1 MSNAIPRIILTVTN
15 DLTYDQRMIRIA
27 QALCDSGYRVVLVG
41 RELENSIPLAPQ
53 DFRQHRIV
61 CRFNTGKLFYLEY
74 NWRLYHYLISQR
86 LSGICAVDLD
96 TIAPVYF
103 ASKFLG
109 VPRFFDAH
117 EYFEEVPEV
126 VHRPLVKAVWAK
138 LANWLV
144 PEFDR
149 AYTVCKSLADIFK
162 EKYNIP
168 FGVVRNLPFSEV
180 SPPLTPVNEE
190 VVTQIQELSEM
201 KRIILYQ
208 GALNEGRGLD
218 AMLDAM
224 HLLED
229 AVLLLAGNGDISSQL
244 HERVAREYLG
254 KKVVFLGFVTPSTLR
269 AITPFAT
276 LGLNL
281 LEARGKSYYYS
292 LANKTFDYIQAGVP
306 ALHPDFPEYRRLMSE
321 HQTGLLVKRLAGDY
335 LASLISDLLENAPQ
349 YAVLKA
355 NCRLAKDT
363 LIWEKE
369 KERLT
374 DIYDTIYKENDLN
387 KPLV

>member
-1 MSNAIPRIILTVTN
+1 MSNSIPRIILTVTN

-27 QALCDSGYRVVLVG
+27 QTLSDTGYRVVLVG
-41 RELENSIPLAPQ
+41 REQENSLPIISQ
-53 DFRQHRIV
+53 DFRQHRIH
-61 CRFNTGKLFYLEY
+61 CRFKSGKLFYLEF

-86 LSGICAVDLD
+86 LDGICAVDLD
-96 TIAPVYF
+96 TILPVYF

-126 VHRPLVKAVWAK
+126 IHRPLVKAVWEK
-138 LANWLV
+138 LADWLV
-144 PEFDR
+144 PKFDR
-149 AYTVCKSLADIFK
+149 AYTVCESLAEIFK
-162 EKYNIP
+162 KKYGIP
-168 FGVVRNLPFSEV
+168 FEVVRNLPFADLPQP
-180 SPPLTPVNEE
+180 SPPVNEQ
-190 VVTQIQELSEM
+190 VISQIAELAAIKKIM
-201 KRIILYQ
+201 LYQ
-208 GALNEGRGLD
+208 GALNEGRGLEV
-218 AMLDAM
+218 MLDAM
-224 HLLED
+224 HYLD
-229 AVLLLAGNGDISSQL
+229 DTVLVLAGDGDIGSQL
-244 HERVAREYLG
+244 HARVAREYLSS
-254 KKVVFLGFVTPSTLR
+254 KVIFLGYVTPSTLR

-306 ALHPDFPEYRRLMSE
+306 ALHPDFPEYRRLLSE
-321 HQTGLLVKRLAGDY
+321 HQTGLLVKEMEGRY
-335 LASLISDLLENAPQ
+335 LATLISDLLENTPQ

-355 NCRLAKDT
+355 NCRLAKNK

-374 DIYDTIYKENDLN
+374 DIYNTIYKNNWNE
-387 KPLV
+387 PLV

>member
-1 MSNAIPRIILTVTN
+1 MNNSIPRIILTVTN

-27 QALCDSGYRVVLVG
+27 QTLCDAGYRVVLVG
-41 RELENSIPLAPQ
+41 RQRNNSLPLESR
-53 DFRQHRIV
+53 DFRQYRIS
-61 CRFNTGKLFYLEY
+61 CHFNNGKLFYLEY
-74 NWRLYHYLISQR
+74 NWRLYHYLISQQ
-86 LSGICAVDLD
+86 LDGICAVDLD
-96 TIAPVYF
+96 TITPVYF

-126 VHRPLVKAVWAK
+126 INRPVIKAIWKK
-138 LANWLV
+138 LGNWLI
-144 PEFDR
+144 PQFDR
-149 AYTVCKSLADIFK
+149 AYTVCESLADLFQK
-162 EKYNIP
+162 KYGIP

-180 SPPLTPVNEE
+180 PLPSPPVNQE
-190 VVTQIQELSEM
+190 VVEQIQELAGLQ
-201 KRIILYQ
+201 KIILYQ

-218 AMLDAM
+218 EILDAM
-224 HLLED
+224 HHLED
-229 AVLLLAGNGDISSQL
+229 TVLLLAGDGDIGSRL
-244 HERVAREYLG
+244 HQRVAREYLRR
-254 KKVVFLGFVTPSTLR
+254 KVIFLGYVTPLTLR

-281 LEARGKSYYYS
+281 LEPRGKSYFYS

-306 ALHPDFPEYRRLMSE
+306 ALHPDFPEYQKLMSE
-321 HQTGLLVKRLAGDY
+321 HKTGILVKRLDGKY
-335 LASLISDLLENAPQ
+335 LARIITELLDNAPL

-355 NCRLAKDT
+355 NCRLVKNN

-374 DIYDTIYKENDLN
+374 AIYDSVYKE
-387 KPLV
+387 

>member
-1 MSNAIPRIILTVTN
+1 MSNTIPRIILTVTN

-27 QALCDSGYRVVLVG
+27 QALCDKGYRVVLVG
-41 RELENSIPLAPQ
+41 REKENSLPIISQ
-53 DFRQHRIV
+53 DFRQHRIN
-61 CRFNTGKLFYLEY
+61 CRFKRGKLFYLEF
-74 NWRLYHYLISQR
+74 NWRLYHYLISQQ
-86 LSGICAVDLD
+86 LDGICAVDLD
-96 TIAPVYF
+96 TILPVYF

-126 VHRPLVKAVWAK
+126 VHRPMVKAVWEK
-138 LANWLV
+138 LANWLI
-144 PEFDR
+144 PKFDR
-149 AYTVCKSLADIFK
+149 AYTVCESLADIFK
-162 EKYNIP
+162 EKHGIP
-168 FGVVRNLPFSEV
+168 FGVVRNLPFLELPMP
-180 SPPLTPVNEE
+180 SPPVNEE
-190 VVTQIQELSEM
+190 VVAQMEELATI
-201 KRIILYQ
+201 KKIILYQ
-208 GALNEGRGLD
+208 GALNEGRGLN

-224 HLLED
+224 HYLED
-229 AVLLLAGNGDISSQL
+229 TILLLAGDGDIGSQL
-244 HERVAREYLG
+244 HARVAREYLS
-254 KKVVFLGFVTPSTLR
+254 KKVIFLGFVTPPTLR

-306 ALHPDFPEYRRLMSE
+306 ALHPNFPEYRRLMSE
-321 HQTGLLVKRLAGDY
+321 HQTGLLVEEIEGEH
-335 LASLISDLLENAPQ
+335 LASLISDLLDNAPQ

-363 LIWEKE
+363 LTWEKE

-374 DIYDTIYKENDLN
+374 NIYDTIYKNHLN
-387 KPLV
+387 EPMV

>member
-1 MSNAIPRIILTVTN
+1 MSNTIPRIILTVTN

-27 QALCDSGYRVVLVG
+27 QALCDKGYRVILVG
-41 RELENSIPLAPQ
+41 REKENSLPIVSQ
-53 DFRQHRIV
+53 DFRQHRIS
-61 CRFNTGKLFYLEY
+61 CRYTSGKLFYLEY
-74 NWRLYHYLISQR
+74 NWKLYHYLISQR
-86 LSGICAVDLD
+86 LDGICAVDLD
-96 TIAPVYF
+96 TILPVYF

-126 VHRPLVKAVWAK
+126 VNRPVVKTIWEK
-138 LANWLV
+138 LANWLI
-144 PEFDR
+144 PRFDR
-149 AYTVCKSLADIFK
+149 AYTVCESLSEVFQQ
-162 EKYNIP
+162 KYGIP
-168 FGVVRNLPFSEV
+168 FGVVRNLPFLEL
-180 SPPLTPVNEE
+180 PLPLMPVNTE
-190 VVTQIQELSEM
+190 VVTQIQELAAI
-201 KRIILYQ
+201 KTIILYQ
-208 GALNEGRGLD
+208 GALNEGRGLE

-224 HLLED
+224 HHLED
-229 AVLLLAGNGDISSQL
+229 TVLLLAGDGDIGSRL
-244 HERVAREYLG
+244 RARVAREYLST
-254 KKVVFLGFVTPSTLR
+254 KVIFLGFVTPSTLR

-321 HQTGLLVKRLAGDY
+321 HQTGLLVKKLEGAY
-335 LASLISDLLENAPQ
+335 LASLIRDLLDNAPQ

-355 NCRLAKDT
+355 NCRLAKNVLT
-363 LIWEKE
+363 WEKE

-374 DIYDTIYKENDLN
+374 KIYDTIYKNHLN
-387 KPLV
+387 EPMV

>member
-190 VVTQIQELSEM
+190 VVTQIQEL
-201 KRIILYQ
+201 
-208 GALNEGRGLD
+208 
-218 AMLDAM
+218 
-224 HLLED
+224 
-229 AVLLLAGNGDISSQL
+229 
-244 HERVAREYLG
+244 
-254 KKVVFLGFVTPSTLR
+254 VFLGFVTPSTLR

>member
-1 MSNAIPRIILTVTN
+1 MSNSIPRIILTVTN

-27 QALCDSGYRVVLVG
+27 QTLSDTGYRVVLVG
-41 RELENSIPLAPQ
+41 REQENSLPIISQ
-53 DFRQHRIV
+53 DFRQHRIH
-61 CRFNTGKLFYLEY
+61 CRFKSGKLFYLEF

-86 LSGICAVDLD
+86 LDGICAVDLD
-96 TIAPVYF
+96 TILPVYF

-126 VHRPLVKAVWAK
+126 IHRPLVKAIWEK
-138 LANWLV
+138 LADWLV
-144 PEFDR
+144 PKFDR
-149 AYTVCKSLADIFK
+149 AYTVCESLAEIFK
-162 EKYNIP
+162 KKYGIP
-168 FGVVRNLPFSEV
+168 FEVVRNLPFADLPQP
-180 SPPLTPVNEE
+180 SPPVNEQ
-190 VVTQIQELSEM
+190 VISQIAELAAIKKIM
-201 KRIILYQ
+201 LYQ
-208 GALNEGRGLD
+208 GALNEGRGLEVI
-218 AMLDAM
+218 LDAM
-224 HLLED
+224 HYLD
-229 AVLLLAGNGDISSQL
+229 DTVLVLAGDGDIGSQL
-244 HERVAREYLG
+244 HARVAREYLSS
-254 KKVVFLGFVTPSTLR
+254 KVIFLGYVTPSTLR

-306 ALHPDFPEYRRLMSE
+306 ALHPDFPEYRRLLSE
-321 HQTGLLVKRLAGDY
+321 HQTGLLVKEMEGRY
-335 LASLISDLLENAPQ
+335 LATLISDLLENTPQ

-355 NCRLAKDT
+355 NCRLAKNK

-374 DIYDTIYKENDLN
+374 DIYNTIYKNNWNE
-387 KPLV
+387 PLV